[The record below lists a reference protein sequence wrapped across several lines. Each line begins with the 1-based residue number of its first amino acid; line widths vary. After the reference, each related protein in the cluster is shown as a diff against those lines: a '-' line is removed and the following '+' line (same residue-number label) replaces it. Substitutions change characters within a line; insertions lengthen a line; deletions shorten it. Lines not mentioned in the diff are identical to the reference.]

1 MTRLSEKELRALARM
16 ARGGVILDR
25 EGRGLL
31 GGRAVIDRATVS
43 ALTSADL
50 IHVAA
55 AAGVPHLTRAGRA
68 VLARSHAEPTDG
80 APAMPP
86 APARAR
92 T

>member
-1 MTRLSEKELRALARM
+1 M

-25 EGRGLL
+25 EGRGVLA
-31 GGRAVIDRATVS
+31 GRAVIDRATVS

-68 VLARSHAEPTDG
+68 ILAGACPEATG
-80 APAMPP
+80 AAPARPP
-86 APARAR
+86 APARDPA
-92 T
+92 